1 MNEEKN
7 ALIND
12 VDSNLDEEKIESSVQ
27 SLSSSNY
34 SRDAAVRYL
43 SSLGKAAIP
52 YVMKALDSNIH
63 RGGAIETFVKM
74 GETGVEPL
82 IACLDARNADTRSYA
97 ARGLG
102 DIGKPL
108 ATVAVPRLI
117 EMLDDWD
124 KYARLNCV
132 YALGILGDK
141 DTAVIVRDRLKVEKD
156 IRVHNEIVTA
166 LERLGCL

>member
-1 MNEEKN
+1 MNEEKDTVN
-7 ALIND
+7 NG
-12 VDSNLDEEKIESSVQ
+12 VDSNLDVEKIEKSVED
-27 SLSSSNY
+27 LCRSNF
-34 SRDAAVRYL
+34 SRNVAVKYL
-43 SSLGKAAIP
+43 SGVGKAAIP

-74 GETGVEPL
+74 RETGIEPL
-82 IACLDARNADTRSYA
+82 IACLDAQNVDTRRFA

-117 EMLDDWD
+117 ELLDDWYEYVRFD
-124 KYARLNCV
+124 CV

-141 DTAVIVRDRLKVEKD
+141 DTGVILRERLKEEKS
-156 IRVHNEIVTA
+156 INVHNEIVTA
-166 LERLGCL
+166 LERLGLI